1 MNDTTIFYSW
11 QSNDKNTKN
20 FINKALNGAISD
32 LSGNNTL
39 DKAPRLDKDT
49 QGAVGSPNIVSV
61 IKEKIDNC
69 GIFVADVSIV
79 DESKSGK
86 KLVNQ
91 NVMFELGYAIAKH
104 SEINV
109 VMLFNSDLGDPKD
122 LPFDISHHRVLQ
134 FSLKDDDKT
143 GAKLKQK
150 LIGALT
156 AHLNSL
162 SEQEAS
168 LVEQTLDEIQLL
180 IMRLLASMSDDKRI
194 MTSATMGGPIVHAA
208 GVADNGLLSELGSL
222 DTQEVIANMDDLA
235 SRDILKIDYSS
246 KGTPNYKPTKQGFEI
261 IKTLSKKSKLPEP
274 DNK

>member
-11 QSNDKNTKN
+11 QSNNKTTKN
-20 FINKALNGAISD
+20 FINKGLGDAIKT

-79 DESKSGK
+79 DESKNGK

-104 SEINV
+104 SEMNV
-109 VMLFNSDLGDPKD
+109 VMLFNSDLGNPKD

-134 FSLKDDDKT
+134 FSMKDDDKT
-143 GAKLKQK
+143 GTKLKEK

-162 SEQEAS
+162 VEQEAS

-180 IMRLLASMSDDKRI
+180 IMKVLASMSDDRRI
-194 MTSATMGGPIVHAA
+194 MTSATMGGPTLHA
-208 GVADNGLLSELGSL
+208 GVL
-222 DTQEVIANMDDLA
+222 
-235 SRDILKIDYSS
+235 R
-246 KGTPNYKPTKQGFEI
+246 
-261 IKTLSKKSKLPEP
+261 IKLF
-274 DNK
+274 

>member
-20 FINKALNGAISD
+20 FINKALNSAIGD

-49 QGAVGSPNIVSV
+49 QGTVGSPNIVSV

-134 FSLKDDDKT
+134 FSIKDDDKT
-143 GAKLKQK
+143 GTKLKEK

-162 SEQEAS
+162 VEQEAS

-180 IMRLLASMSDDKRI
+180 IMRVFAGMSDDKRI
-194 MTSATMGGPIVHAA
+194 MTSATMGGPILHAA
-208 GVADNGLLSELGSL
+208 GVVDKDLLNELDSL
-222 DTQEVIANMDDLA
+222 DTEEVIANMDDLV
-235 SRDILKIDYSS
+235 SRDILKVDYSS
-246 KGTPNYKPTKQGFEI
+246 KGTPNYKPAKQGFEI
-261 IKTLSKKSKLPEP
+261 IKALSNKNKLPES
-274 DNK
+274 DNQ